1 MRLCKELPR
10 INELYTQVELPGL
23 DLSYMSSVVKPH
35 EYFLYPGRFF
45 GREDGKALVWIV
57 FPQPIGICC
66 QNVSSAKWGVG
77 ARGQGVQSA
86 WEVGRELRC
95 DACVSSG
102 LPTPRPTGAGPA
114 DQAC

>member
-1 MRLCKELPR
+1 MGGAECEVFMRLCKELPR

-66 QNVSSAKWGVG
+66 QNVSSAKWER
-77 ARGQGVQSA
+77 A
-86 WEVGRELRC
+86 GR
-95 DACVSSG
+95 ACRAPG
-102 LPTPRPTGAGPA
+102 R
-114 DQAC
+114 